1 MFAKIS
7 PVLNPLKSFRVVVLA
22 STRGTTFGGMLAEKR
37 DNKLKNV
44 EFVGLVANKECGVA
58 ERAEAS
64 GIPTFILDGKSKQY
78 HEELLAKVR
87 ELKPDL
93 ICMVGYMKFL
103 REDFC
108 QSFENKILN
117 VHPSL
122 LPKFAGKMDG
132 SVHEEVLTAGEK
144 KSGMTIHLATAEI
157 DTGAIICQKECEI
170 KENETIE
177 SLREKVQ
184 NLEKKWYPE
193 VIRWF
198 RDEKIYF

>member
-1 MFAKIS
+1 
-7 PVLNPLKSFRVVVLA
+7 
-22 STRGTTFGGMLAEKR
+22 MLAESR
-37 DNKLKNV
+37 DGKLKNV
-44 EFVGLVANKECGVA
+44 EFVGLIANKECGA
-58 ERAEAS
+58 IERARAS
-64 GIPTFILDGKSKQY
+64 GIPAFVIDGKASDFHERLLSK
-78 HEELLAKVR
+78 AKK
-87 ELKPDL
+87 LQPDL

-108 QSFENKILN
+108 TEFKNKILN

-132 SVHEEVLTAGEK
+132 NVHADVLDAGER
-144 KSGMTIHLATAEI
+144 KSGMTIHLATHDVDA
-157 DTGAIICQKECEI
+157 GPIICQKECKI
-170 KENETIE
+170 AENETVE

-198 RDEKIYF
+198 RDGKIYF